1 MYLKYPVKRGE
12 TWDVP
17 YMYYHII
24 KQRFEYRP
32 DSALVYTCLSE
43 NQKISTEIGEFN
55 CVNYYFRE
63 KPAEDV
69 LEYWDYFISYTP
81 GVGLIEMDIK
91 SALDNRMIQKIIIV
105 EYKTK

>member
-1 MYLKYPVKRGE
+1 
-12 TWDVP
+12 
-17 YMYYHII
+17 
-24 KQRFEYRP
+24 
-32 DSALVYTCLSE
+32 
-43 NQKISTEIGEFN
+43 
-55 CVNYYFRE
+55 VNYYFRE